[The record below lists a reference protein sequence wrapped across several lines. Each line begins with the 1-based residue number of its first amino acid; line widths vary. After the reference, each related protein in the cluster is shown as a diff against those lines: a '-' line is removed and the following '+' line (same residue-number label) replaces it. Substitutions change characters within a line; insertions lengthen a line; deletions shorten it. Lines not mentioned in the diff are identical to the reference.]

1 MISLQK
7 KNNWFDVNQTTF
19 HAPDVVSFAKTKK
32 LYLGSDAEFSFS
44 DVYAPVDFGGARFC
58 EIRVWAFFNS
68 VNKEMSKYWDYA
80 KGNIVHSQEHKAG
93 TPFTPANFSNNRMPL
108 WIKPDAKINV
118 HQVMDFMRDHL
129 EGTELDMRK
138 DIGAG
143 PFGNPYR
150 WRPLT
155 FKIDGKE
162 YCNERATATQQT
174 GFSFVT
180 QSRALLPKEVGGIFW
195 FSVDDAASTVYFPMY
210 TSAIKIP
217 EAYAVGNGTI
227 MDFTLE
233 SAFWVFN
240 MVSNYSYTNFSLIWP
255 DIRKKQLLME
265 QQFISDVAT
274 IDKKAG
280 DLLQKGEKENAIKLL
295 TEFSVN
301 KGNYTHKEWLKLYGE
316 LFAKYMDGNVKVK
329 SEPKEGYKYV
339 TPKLEQP
346 GYGEAWYKRIV
357 NETGEQFLMKGSSH

>member
-1 MISLQK
+1 
-7 KNNWFDVNQTTF
+7 
-19 HAPDVVSFAKTKK
+19 
-32 LYLGSDAEFSFS
+32 
-44 DVYAPVDFGGARFC
+44 
-58 EIRVWAFFNS
+58 
-68 VNKEMSKYWDYA
+68 MSKYWDYA